1 MSEALAKNNPNHD
14 QFWLNQVLA
23 PRKMVDLKSAVAE
36 LATWLPEQVLL
47 LLLWW
52 WWLRRGLW
60 RSSRSSRSN
69 LPRSSR
75 RSEPARAACPS
86 TAFHVA
92 PRRLTRRTRRFEP
105 STGDTA
111 ESVVPTLQASVGTT
125 PTFQQSNRWIP

>member
-52 WWLRRGLW
+52 WWWFAAGTMAVVVTLQSFESPAQLATLRAGARGVPLYG
-60 RSSRSSRSN
+60 
-69 LPRSSR
+69 LPRGASSVDT
-75 RSEPARAACPS
+75 SNASLRAIY
-86 TAFHVA
+86 
-92 PRRLTRRTRRFEP
+92 R
-105 STGDTA
+105 
-111 ESVVPTLQASVGTT
+111 
-125 PTFQQSNRWIP
+125 